1 MTKRYNLAKKS
12 DVRRLSRD
20 IERSMRR
27 ELRREIPKTGID
39 RPCPECGATMRM
51 VAGTNT
57 CPHCGKTVE
66 VTFDLSR
73 L

>member
-27 ELRREIPKTGID
+27 ELRREIPKTGIY
-39 RPCPECGATMRM
+39 RPCPKCGATMRM